1 MNFILKNIMS
11 MLTKESIVQRLFNEG
26 LITAEEAVVLLKTE
40 VIKWL
45 PGTDQNQWI
54 GPGIPSYPAQPY
66 MPISPI
72 SPIQPINVPYC
83 DWTSWPNGGTGNPNP
98 VSFTTTYAAPGINK
112 NQTDK

>member
-1 MNFILKNIMS
+1 MNSILINLKN

-40 VIKWL
+40 VTKWL

-54 GPGIPSYPAQPY
+54 GPGIPSYPPPY
-66 MPISPI
+66 MPI

-98 VSFTTTYAAPGINK
+98 VSFTTTYTAPGINK
-112 NQTDK
+112 NYTDK